1 MNTQALKFLNNE
13 NATSAWLPWRGGSG
27 SFLVEASWGG
37 GAVKLQVKGP
47 NGTAIDVGPDT
58 SLSANGGG
66 NFELPPCELRAS
78 VAAATAIYAIAV
90 SHQ

>member
-1 MNTQALKFLNNE
+1 
-13 NATSAWLPWRGGSG
+13 
-27 SFLVEASWGG
+27 VEANWGG

-66 NFELPPCELRAS
+66 NFELPPCELRAN
-78 VAAATAIYAIAV
+78 VATATAIYAIAV